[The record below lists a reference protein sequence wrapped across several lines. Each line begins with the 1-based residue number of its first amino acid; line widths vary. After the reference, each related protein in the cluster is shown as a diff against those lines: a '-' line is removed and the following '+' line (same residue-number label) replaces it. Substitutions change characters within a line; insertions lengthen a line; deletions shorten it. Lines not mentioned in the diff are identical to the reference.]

1 MSNVQGLTIDSLVKM
16 FCDKDGNEDFEGQ
29 YSTIK
34 KYWSEMDKNFFISFV
49 KKLLEIAAPT
59 IVYVSCNPATQ
70 ARDLEMLDA
79 KYKVVKSQAV
89 DMFPQTHHAEN
100 VVLLE
105 LR

>member
-49 KKLLEIAAPT
+49 K
-59 IVYVSCNPATQ
+59 
-70 ARDLEMLDA
+70 
-79 KYKVVKSQAV
+79 
-89 DMFPQTHHAEN
+89 
-100 VVLLE
+100 
-105 LR
+105 